1 MFVKLTKGTM
11 KGIGFSTLEAVRRYG
26 PRNVRDLFIADFKQ
40 LVRAS
45 PKQNIAGNS
54 YQLYCGEYI
63 GEEISNT
70 TVNRSSFW
78 SWVFSGSWKIW
89 LSPMTEPSMTWYTVG
104 YRGLSYSSPSLTN
117 WPAPEAELKVLHFSR
132 LLAVF
137 QPSQRFLGYH
147 GERCVTSQKRLPRNF
162 EPRSFDYCH
171 ANEGSL
177 ITWLTKE
184 PRTPSCWWI
193 KRVFFLKV
201 ARIWYTGLVCIK
213 VSKWRTMGKEN
224 ALESKVI
231 LQTAWR
237 VNKILWW
244 ILPQKVHFT
253 NFLSLWFVLEIRS
266 SERLKGGKRSL
277 IHMMRSWLPMIF
289 ALTTDNFPV
298 PLLYT

>member
-1 MFVKLTKGTM
+1 M
-11 KGIGFSTLEAVRRYG
+11 
-26 PRNVRDLFIADFKQ
+26 
-40 LVRAS
+40 
-45 PKQNIAGNS
+45 
-54 YQLYCGEYI
+54 
-63 GEEISNT
+63 
-70 TVNRSSFW
+70 
-78 SWVFSGSWKIW
+78 
-89 LSPMTEPSMTWYTVG
+89 G

-147 GERCVTSQKRLPRNF
+147 GERCVTSQKTAAKEFRTAVFWLLSRK
-162 EPRSFDYCH
+162 RGKLDYVTNQGT
-171 ANEGSL
+171 ANTVVL
-177 ITWLTKE
+177 VNKA
-184 PRTPSCWWI
+184 R
-193 KRVFFLKV
+193 FFFKV

-277 IHMMRSWLPMIF
+277 IHMMKSWLPMIF

>member
-1 MFVKLTKGTM
+1 MYVKLTKGTM

-26 PRNVRDLFIADFKQ
+26 PRNFRDLFIADFKQ

-54 YQLYCGEYI
+54 YQLYRREYI

-147 GERCVTSQKRLPRNF
+147 GERCVTSQKTAAKEFRTAVFWLLSRKRGKLDCVTNQGT
-162 EPRSFDYCH
+162 
-171 ANEGSL
+171 ANTVVL
-177 ITWLTKE
+177 
-184 PRTPSCWWI
+184 
-193 KRVFFLKV
+193 
-201 ARIWYTGLVCIK
+201 
-213 VSKWRTMGKEN
+213 
-224 ALESKVI
+224 
-231 LQTAWR
+231 
-237 VNKILWW
+237 VNKAC
-244 ILPQKVHFT
+244 F
-253 NFLSLWFVLEIRS
+253 F
-266 SERLKGGKRSL
+266 
-277 IHMMRSWLPMIF
+277 
-289 ALTTDNFPV
+289 
-298 PLLYT
+298 